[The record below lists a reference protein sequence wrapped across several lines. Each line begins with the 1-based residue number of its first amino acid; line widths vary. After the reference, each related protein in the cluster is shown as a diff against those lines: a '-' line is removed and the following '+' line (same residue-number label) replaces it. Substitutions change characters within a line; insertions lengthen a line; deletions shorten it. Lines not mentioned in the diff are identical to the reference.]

1 MLARQQIITQCCD
14 SYNIDIDIYILYY
27 IQLYHLKIG
36 SSKLASWLA
45 GKLAEKII
53 QLEASYF
60 SAVLGLIINTTNSV
74 SFYHHTEPPGK
85 QAGIGTKRRTFN

>member
-36 SSKLASWLA
+36 SSKPASRA
-45 GKLAEKII
+45 SFFAAEKII
-53 QLEASYF
+53 QLGASYF
-60 SAVLGLIINTTNSV
+60 SAVLGLIVNTTNSV
-74 SFYHHTEPPGK
+74 SFYHHTEPPALRPGK
-85 QAGIGTKRRTFN
+85 LE